1 MEQLNFF
8 PEGTTNVAILLW
20 IAYAFVKEGMAM
32 VSKWQQHKNTIEL
45 KRLEMEAEDDFSQQ
59 TINNEYIARLL
70 KSKIAEWGAGFIATA
85 KRHNGTQNSDNTHQ
99 WKYSFKIS
107 AIADAIAMRNI
118 PSIRADFM
126 NRPIEDA
133 PHVFSVLRERGFYL
147 CSELETAQDP
157 IMKAKLR
164 KFGIT
169 AFVVAQ
175 TNSMNDYLYVFWFDG
190 YLKAEGVDIPQGLE
204 AQILNDF
211 KSIGNIL

>member
-1 MEQLNFF
+1 MELDFL

-32 VSKWQQHKNTIEL
+32 ATNWQKHKNAIEM
-45 KRLEMEAEDDFSQQ
+45 KRLEMEAEEDFSQQ
-59 TINNEYIARLL
+59 TVNNEHIARLL
-70 KSKIAEWGAGFIATA
+70 KEKLKEWNAGFIATA

-107 AIADAIAMRNI
+107 VIADAIAMRNI

-133 PHVFSVLRERGFYL
+133 PYVFASLRERKFYI
-147 CSELETAQDP
+147 CTEIETAQDP
-157 IMKAKLR
+157 IMKSKMR

-169 AFVVAQ
+169 AFMVAQ
-175 TNSMNDYLYVFWFDG
+175 ANDMNDYLFVFWFDG
-190 YLKAEGVDIPQGLE
+190 YLKSEGVDMPPNFE
-204 AQILNDF
+204 KHILNDF
-211 KSIGNIL
+211 LSISNIL